1 MPTATFDE
9 WIAAVFDHS
18 VRRPQWYW
26 DQDFEEHWDTLG
38 LSDSVVVD
46 YMTRLFLG
54 PDRLKRYS
62 LEQVAQGI
70 WFLIGDSSPGESAD
84 TLLKSNVPLQQRVG
98 CVDAM
103 MKFFRVFVAPAAP
116 GAADERKDPFH
127 MACFMW
133 WDIFPARWDVPN
145 HGHRE
150 LHDACVNAMAGILKI
165 PSELCQLSA
174 LHGLNHWYLH
184 DVEKIESIVDT
195 FLRETSGLT
204 SRMVEYAWL
213 ARSGGAQ

>member
-9 WIAAVFDHS
+9 WIAAVFDHP

-26 DQDFEEHWDTLG
+26 DQDFEEHWDTLR

-54 PDRLKRYS
+54 SDHLKRYS

-84 TLLKSNVPLQQRVG
+84 TLLKLNVPLQQRVG

-103 MKFFRVFVAPAAP
+103 TRFFRVFVAPAAP
-116 GAADERKDPFH
+116 GAADETKNPFH

-145 HGHRE
+145 HGERE
-150 LHDACVNAMAGILKI
+150 LHYACINAMAAILKI

-174 LHGLNHWYLH
+174 LHGLNHWHLH
-184 DVEKIESIVDT
+184 DVEKVESIVDR